1 MEAEQGGSPTDRLAA
16 LNANPLYRTLGI
28 CVEEAHRGIAR
39 ASLKPPANVCWPFP
53 GQPHGGVL
61 CALLD
66 TTMAWAVFSELEP
79 DQNCATVHLGM
90 EYMQPARGRRFSCIA
105 WNVHRTGRLSFVRG
119 EVRDHEGGLL
129 LIGQASFR
137 IIRMTPGADP
147 TAAGVFT

>member
-1 MEAEQGGSPTDRLAA
+1 MEAEDVRSPRDRLTA

-28 CVEEAHRGIAR
+28 HVEEAQRGIAR

-66 TTMAWAVFSELEP
+66 TTMAWAVFSELKS

-90 EYMQPARGRRFSCIA
+90 EYLQPARGRRFSCMA

-119 EVRDHEGGLL
+119 EVRDHGGDLL
-129 LIGQASFR
+129 LIGQATFR

-147 TAAGVFT
+147 TATGDFA